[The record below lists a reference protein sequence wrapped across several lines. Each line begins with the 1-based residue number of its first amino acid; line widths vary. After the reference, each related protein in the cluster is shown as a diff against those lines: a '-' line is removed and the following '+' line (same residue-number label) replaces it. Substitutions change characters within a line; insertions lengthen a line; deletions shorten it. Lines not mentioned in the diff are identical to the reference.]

1 MINDALQ
8 FATGVL
14 DQFLKRQFSL
24 DESGLVLNRV
34 VEQDGSVPAINQNKL
49 VLSLINID
57 NETNRPYYVRNET
70 LPDGRYSNVSL
81 SERFN
86 LYLLFSSNFADY
98 AEGLKF
104 LNAAILFF
112 QVHTYLDAATYPQM
126 PEGLT
131 KIEFD
136 IEKLT
141 YHQMHSLWTSMGAK
155 YLPSV
160 IYRMRL
166 ITIKGNDV
174 TGFTPA
180 IKGTTNSVKP

>member
-1 MINDALQ
+1 MINDSLQ
-8 FATGVL
+8 FATAVL

-24 DESGLVLNRV
+24 DESGVVLNRV
-34 VEQDGSVPAINQNKL
+34 VEQDGSVPASNQNKL

-57 NETNRPYYVRNET
+57 NETNRPYYTRNET
-70 LPDGRYSNVSL
+70 LPDGNYSDISL

-86 LYLLFSSNFADY
+86 LYLLFSANFDDY

-112 QVHTYLDAATYPQM
+112 QVHTFLDVKTYPQM
-126 PEGLT
+126 PAGFS

-180 IKGTTNSVKP
+180 VTGTINTTQP